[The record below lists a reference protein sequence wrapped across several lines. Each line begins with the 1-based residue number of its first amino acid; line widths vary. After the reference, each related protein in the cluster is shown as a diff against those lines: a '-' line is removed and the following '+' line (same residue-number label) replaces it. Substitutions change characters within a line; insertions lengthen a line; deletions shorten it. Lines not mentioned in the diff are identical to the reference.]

1 MGREAGEAGG
11 PRAAGGERVILGEAI
26 GQTQSTSK
34 RGERRQRRAKGSQQR
49 EGESRGER
57 GESGLLH
64 GGLDLP

>member
-1 MGREAGEAGG
+1 MTDGEAGG

-26 GQTQSTSK
+26 GQRQSTSK
-34 RGERRQRRAKGSQQR
+34 RGERRQRRAKGSQLR
-49 EGESRGER
+49 EGAVKRGA